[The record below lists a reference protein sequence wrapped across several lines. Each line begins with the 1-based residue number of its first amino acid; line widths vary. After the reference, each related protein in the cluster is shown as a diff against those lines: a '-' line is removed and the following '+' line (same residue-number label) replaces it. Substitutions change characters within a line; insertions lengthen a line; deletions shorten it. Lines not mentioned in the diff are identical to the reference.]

1 MSLDETEFTAHVHSK
16 RFAQYSNRSAQL
28 GLGANVARQTDTR
41 RSKENDSEDSEGNAE
56 YALGAYSKMN
66 SQRRADPLEKK
77 EAIDQLRHM
86 LNNHKEGDTDKLH
99 PNRPRR
105 MSRMMTAVSSL
116 RKQSVG
122 VVAWRARLGTAL
134 SSELEFLRDK
144 REEREIQT
152 MAQRDV
158 DHRLGVRE
166 REQER
171 DRHRKNDK
179 KTNYSLREEQE
190 ALWYRTASI
199 D

>member
-1 MSLDETEFTAHVHSK
+1 
-16 RFAQYSNRSAQL
+16 
-28 GLGANVARQTDTR
+28 
-41 RSKENDSEDSEGNAE
+41 
-56 YALGAYSKMN
+56 
-66 SQRRADPLEKK
+66 
-77 EAIDQLRHM
+77 
-86 LNNHKEGDTDKLH
+86 
-99 PNRPRR
+99 
-105 MSRMMTAVSSL
+105 MMTAVSSI

-152 MAQRDV
+152 MAQREV

-166 REQER
+166 REQEQER
-171 DRHRKNDK
+171 DRHWKNDK

-190 ALWYRTASI
+190 ALWFRTAST